1 MRIPT
6 KALYKLQVN
15 VTHEVQSRAH
25 TDAAELQQ
33 TKDNQD
39 ALELVLKQAMIET
52 KDEKDHTN
60 ALEQKL
66 VVAYE
71 KIPKNAQ
78 MIELTMTEKID

>member
-1 MRIPT
+1 
-6 KALYKLQVN
+6 
-15 VTHEVQSRAH
+15 
-25 TDAAELQQ
+25 
-33 TKDNQD
+33 
-39 ALELVLKQAMIET
+39 MIET

-66 VVAYE
+66 VIAYE